1 TGPDT
6 GLAILE
12 VYAMD
17 ICGINQTLLISVEVS
32 TVWFVRTLTV
42 SSVNSDSERV
52 LPAFPLGWSI
62 RFRTLY
68 YDNMGRQFH
77 SHNIQTVVTAN

>member
-1 TGPDT
+1 MEFLKCVCFRDSVCPVHYTFSRCVSGAGLVTIDNEGVLKTGPDT

-32 TVWFVRTLTV
+32 VYFDK
-42 SSVNSDSERV
+42 SCS
-52 LPAFPLGWSI
+52 LPSFKIL
-62 RFRTLY
+62 
-68 YDNMGRQFH
+68 M
-77 SHNIQTVVTAN
+77 